1 MAAMRR
7 LFRFLPAVLLA
18 LLITH
23 AASAAGAADL
33 ESYAVVRDDGSLIV
47 RGRVIYLYGI
57 FIPDD
62 SQFCSGTFRPATCGT
77 RAAVALD
84 QKISKF
90 VRCRPIARFDDGT
103 LSAQCWTN
111 YTKFSAGEDLAAWLL
126 RQGLAV
132 ATPDAPFEY
141 HALER
146 IALANGRGVWGF
158 QVDGFP
164 QTRFRR

>member
-1 MAAMRR
+1 MRASFP
-7 LFRFLPAVLLA
+7 LHLLLLVSA
-18 LLITH
+18 LLTLVAP
-23 AASAAGAADL
+23 AATAADL
-33 ESYAVVRDDGSLIV
+33 ESYAVVREDGSLIV
-47 RGRVIYLYGI
+47 RSRVIYLYGI

-84 QKISKF
+84 QKIQKF
-90 VRCRPIARFDDGT
+90 VRCRPIQRFDDGT

-111 YTKFSAGEDLAAWLL
+111 YSKFSAGEDLAAWLL

-132 ATPDAPFEY
+132 ATPDAPYEY
-141 HALER
+141 HAFER
-146 IALANGRGVWGF
+146 IAMANGRGVWGF

-164 QTRFRR
+164 QRRFR